1 MCPPFCIEKKG
12 YGANRTLLWLP
23 RVTSSVKVFFQ
34 MWLCQPKNTCTSV
47 KDHLG
52 EMDQIPSSIYIIHDS
67 AEKSITIIFLFFHIF
82 ALKINNP
89 SRLLV
94 SPSFCDFGSCK
105 KLIPFVGSYRV

>member
-1 MCPPFCIEKKG
+1 MPSFLYRKKR

-52 EMDQIPSSIYIIHDS
+52 EMNQITSSIYIIHDS
-67 AEKSITIIFLFFHIF
+67 AEKSITILFL
-82 ALKINNP
+82 ASLTDAK
-89 SRLLV
+89 V
-94 SPSFCDFGSCK
+94 S
-105 KLIPFVGSYRV
+105 Y